1 MRLLLLSSA
10 FCLLGAISAWAQLS
24 YTGGTLGQNFD
35 SLPVSGSFTYPS
47 NGAAELTASPLNA
60 SGMSGWS
67 IAPVSSSTAAKIRA
81 DAGASSTA
89 SHLSNGTGTQ
99 SDRALGMLASS
110 GYVGRAGLVLVN
122 NTGGPL
128 TRFTLSYTG
137 EQWRVGGGVANTLT
151 FAYAIGSTSIT
162 SGSFKTV
169 SALSF
174 TSPIT
179 SATASALDGNAVAN
193 RVSISATV
201 TEVPWGPGQTLVLRW
216 SDVDDAGSDDA
227 LAVDDFSFSAEA
239 GPPPIITRIHAI
251 QSNVVT
257 SPMVG
262 SVVTIEAVVTGD
274 FQGSNALSG
283 FYLQERP
290 VDQDA
295 DAATSEGIF
304 VSDDGSYD
312 VSLGEVVRVTGSVAE
327 VSAVTSLINPS
338 FIVKTGSASLPA
350 PVSLTMPPG
359 STSGFERHEG
369 MLVQF
374 TQTLTVTDN
383 RQLGSTGQLVISSGG
398 AIESPTESLD
408 PNDSPAS
415 GTSSSGTSNVAAI
428 SAQESL
434 NTRRQLVLDDGSL
447 LSNPAPMPYL
457 NAQQTRRRGDT
468 TSSVTG
474 FFSYANGMNKIQPV
488 APVTFIDTN
497 PRPATAPVFGGRLK
511 IAGMNCLNYFTT
523 LGSRGAVLS
532 GEFTRQQQK
541 LVAQIIGLDADVV
554 GLMEIEN
561 NGTVALDSLLTA
573 LNTALGS
580 PVYARVPEPSGT
592 GGDLIRVAMIY
603 KPATVRPDAISHTD
617 GDAVWNR
624 WPLAVGFT
632 ELSTDARFIACV
644 NHFKSKSSTGATG
657 ADLDQNDGQGA
668 YNDRRKQQAAR
679 LITFLANLRSSSGV
693 DAVLA
698 LGDLNASSQEDPIDL
713 LRAAG
718 YLDQQAL
725 HDPGSYSYV
734 FDGAQSH
741 LDHAF
746 ATPSLSS
753 QVTGAASWHINADE
767 PVVLDYTQIGKTA
780 VQQALFTPS
789 AFRAADH
796 DPVLIGLNLTPP
808 LVTYASWSSTI
819 PWPSVSLSSA
829 SDDADQDGLT
839 NAFELLHGTDPLT
852 PDAAWRPVITRAGA
866 SDWHF
871 DYRQRSTVTGLSLV
885 PQWSADL
892 QQWNDLAE
900 GSPIFTLTPVVSMR
914 RVVFSQGTMP
924 RVFMRLILR

>member
-1 MRLLLLSSA
+1 MRLFLLSSA

-35 SLPVSGSFTYPS
+35 SLPISGSFTYPS
-47 NGAAELTASPLNA
+47 NGAAELSASPLNA

-67 IAPVSSSTAAKIRA
+67 IAPVSSTTAAKIRA
-81 DAGASSTA
+81 DAGANSTA

-151 FAYAIGSTSIT
+151 FAYAIGTTSIT

-179 SATASALDGNAVAN
+179 SATASALDGNAAAN

-290 VDQDA
+290 VAQDA
-295 DAATSEGIF
+295 DVATSEGIF
-304 VSDDGSYD
+304 VSDEGSYD
-312 VSLGEVVRVTGSVAE
+312 VSPGEVVRVTGSVAE

-383 RQLGSTGQLVISSGG
+383 RQLGTAGQLLLSSGG

-434 NTRRQLVLDDGSL
+434 NARRQLVLDDGSQT
-447 LSNPAPMPYL
+447 SNPAPMPYL

-541 LVAQIIGLDADVV
+541 LVAQIIGLDADVL

-561 NGTVALDSLLTA
+561 NGTVALDNLLTA

-580 PVYARVPEPSGT
+580 PLYARVPEPSGT

-839 NAFELLHGTDPLT
+839 NAFELLHGTDPLIR
-852 PDAAWRPVITRAGA
+852 DAALLPVLTRTG
-866 SDWHF
+866 DLHF

-924 RVFMRLILR
+924 RVFMRLIVR

>member
-1 MRLLLLSSA
+1 VRFFHLSSA

-35 SLPVSGSFTYPS
+35 SLPTSGSFTYPS
-47 NGAAELTASPLNA
+47 HGAAELTASPLNA

-67 IAPVSSSTAAKIRA
+67 IAPVSSTTAARIRA
-81 DAGASSTA
+81 DAGTSSTA
-89 SHLSNGTGTQ
+89 SHLSNGAGAQ

-137 EQWRVGGGVANTLT
+137 EQWRVGGGVVNTLT
-151 FAYAIGSTSIT
+151 FGYAIGTTSIT

-179 SATASALDGNAVAN
+179 SATATALDGNAAAN
-193 RVSISATV
+193 RVTISATV

-216 SDVDDAGSDDA
+216 SDVDDTGGDDA

-239 GPPPIITRIHAI
+239 GVVPSITRIHAI

-262 SVVTIEAVVTGD
+262 AVVTIEAVVTGD

-290 VDQDA
+290 ADQDA
-295 DAATSEGIF
+295 DVATSEGIF

-312 VSLGEVVRVTGSVAE
+312 VSPGEVVRVTGTVAE
-327 VSAVTSLINPS
+327 VSAVTSIVNPT
-338 FIVKTGSASLPA
+338 FIVKSATTSLPA
-350 PVSLTMPPG
+350 PLSLTMPPS

-383 RQLGSTGQLVISSGG
+383 RQLGTVGQLVLASGG
-398 AIESPTESLD
+398 PIESPTESLD

-415 GTSSSGTSNVAAI
+415 GTSSSGTSNVAPI

-457 NAQQTRRRGDT
+457 NGQQTRRRGDT
-468 TSSVTG
+468 TGSVTG
-474 FFSYANGMNKIQPV
+474 FFSYANGVNKIQPA

-497 PRPATAPVFGGRLK
+497 PRPSTAPVVGGRLK
-511 IAGMNCLNYFTT
+511 IAGMNCLNYFIT
-523 LGSRGAVLS
+523 LGSRGAALA
-532 GEFTRQQQK
+532 GEFTRQQHK

-561 NGTVALDSLLTA
+561 NGTVALDNLLTA
-573 LNTALGS
+573 LNAALGS
-580 PVYARVPEPSGT
+580 PVYARVPEPAGT
-592 GGDLIRVAMIY
+592 GGDLTRVAMIY

-624 WPLAVGFT
+624 WPLAVVFT
-632 ELSTDARFIACV
+632 EVSTDSRFITCV
-644 NHFKSKSSTGATG
+644 NHFKSKSSTAATG

-668 YNDRRKQQAAR
+668 FNDRRKQQAAR
-679 LITFLANLRSSSGV
+679 LITFLASLRTSTGV

-713 LRAAG
+713 LRATG
-718 YLDQQAL
+718 YMDQQAIF
-725 HDPGSYSYV
+725 DPGSYSYV

-767 PVVLDYTQIGKTA
+767 PTVLDYTQIGKTA
-780 VQQALFTPS
+780 AQQALFTPN

-808 LVTYASWSSTI
+808 LVTYASWSSSI
-819 PWPSVSLSSA
+819 PWPPVSATSA
-829 SDDADQDGLT
+829 NDDTDQDGFS
-839 NAFELLHGTDPLT
+839 NAAELLHGSDPLR
-852 PDAAWRPVITRAGA
+852 PDTALRPTLLRDG
-866 SDWHF
+866 SGSLHF

-885 PQWSADL
+885 PQWSTDL
-892 QQWNDLAE
+892 LQWNDLAE
-900 GSPIFTLTPVVSMR
+900 GSVLSTLTPVVSMR
-914 RVVFSQGTMP
+914 RVVFSPGTMP
-924 RVFMRLILR
+924 QVFMRLIVR